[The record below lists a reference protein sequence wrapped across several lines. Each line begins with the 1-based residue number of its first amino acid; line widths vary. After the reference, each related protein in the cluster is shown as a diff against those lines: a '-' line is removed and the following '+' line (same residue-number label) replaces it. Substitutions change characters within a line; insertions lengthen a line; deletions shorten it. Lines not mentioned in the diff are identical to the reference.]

1 MPGNPCSV
9 REARFSTTGREEGE
23 RRRKR
28 ERERESE
35 REGGEGEERIV
46 KKLGGLYEVFPNR
59 KHEG

>member
-1 MPGNPCSV
+1 VQRQGGTFQHNGK
-9 REARFSTTGREEGE
+9 RGGGE
-23 RRRKR
+23 KEKER